1 MRGLNRCVPVRSLSI
16 FIVPPVSSAACVF
29 SAYACLIRR
38 KVIQTGG
45 GDMQSVEPIRDKA
58 IYYKIKSDLYKW
70 NEKYYIMFLMG
81 TLLALRVNE
90 ILKLRIGDVANKKTH
105 TFRQSKTG
113 KEITIAFS
121 PELQKALK
129 HYCTGKDP
137 QEALIPARDN
147 EYKPLSRCR
156 AWEVLRDEG
165 VLYGLNLGT
174 HSMRKTC
181 AYHYYNKTKDLATIK
196 VWLNHSAERDTLT
209 YIGVTQERVKQAM
222 VTFKI

>member
-1 MRGLNRCVPVRSLSI
+1 M
-16 FIVPPVSSAACVF
+16 
-29 SAYACLIRR
+29 
-38 KVIQTGG
+38 GG
-45 GDMQSVEPIRDKA
+45 GEMQSVEPIRDKA
-58 IYYKIKSDLYKW
+58 VYHKIKSDLYKW

-90 ILKLRIGDVANKKTH
+90 ILSLRVGDVANKKTH

-129 HYCTGKDP
+129 KYCEGRDP
-137 QEALIPARDN
+137 QEALVPTRDN
-147 EYKPLSRCR
+147 EYKPLSRR
-156 AWEVLRDEG
+156 MAWQVLHYEG
-165 VLYGLNLGT
+165 ELYGLNLGT

-181 AYHYYNKTKDLATIK
+181 AYHYYNSTKDLATIK

-209 YIGVTQERVKQAM
+209 YIGVTKERVTQAM
-222 VTFKI
+222 INFKI